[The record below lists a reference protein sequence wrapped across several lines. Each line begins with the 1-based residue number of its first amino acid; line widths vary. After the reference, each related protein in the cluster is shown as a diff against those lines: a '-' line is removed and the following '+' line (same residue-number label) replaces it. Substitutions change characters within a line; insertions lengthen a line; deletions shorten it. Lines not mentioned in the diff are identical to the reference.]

1 MAERAAKRGDR
12 IKPSVLVKTDA
23 SESLD
28 AAVKDLID
36 NLIVPRLV
44 EEFIS
49 QYGPVSMVKQERF
62 SQRNPCSGLDSE
74 LDSTP

>member
-1 MAERAAKRGDR
+1 MAVRAARRGDR
-12 IKPSVLVKTDA
+12 IRSSGPRKTDA
-23 SESLD
+23 SEVLD
-28 AAVKDLID
+28 ASVKDLID

-44 EEFIS
+44 EEFIR

-62 SQRNPCSGLDSE
+62 SQINPHSRLDSE

>member
-1 MAERAAKRGDR
+1 M
-12 IKPSVLVKTDA
+12 
-23 SESLD
+23 
-28 AAVKDLID
+28 KDLID

-49 QYGPVSMVKQERF
+49 HYGPVSVVKKEHF
-62 SQRNPCSGLDSE
+62 SQRNPCSRLDSE

>member
-1 MAERAAKRGDR
+1 MAVQAAKRGDR
-12 IKPSVLVKTDA
+12 IKPSILVKTDA

-49 QYGPVSMVKQERF
+49 HYGPASAVKQERF
-62 SQRNPCSGLDSE
+62 SQINPDSRLDSE
-74 LDSTP
+74 LDLTP